1 MHNQIDTTTPFYAV
15 TMAVAIAAAIYG
27 PNADQPMDHEAQC
40 SHACRILLKAL
51 VSLGPDYAETLEA
64 LADAEST
71 IDNADLACIYAGAAG
86 LLSILSDQHDALD
99 DMTDPRIERDD
110 RAFLAARRA
119 ELL

>member
-1 MHNQIDTTTPFYAV
+1 MHNPIDTPASAAAR
-15 TMAVAIAAAIYG
+15 AVAMATAIYG
-27 PNADQPMDHEAQC
+27 TNAERSMDAEAQR

-86 LLSILSDQHDALD
+86 PLSILSDQHDALD
-99 DMTDPRIERDD
+99 DLTDPRIERDD